1 MTDLD
6 TAPAPASTRVPV
18 GALLDF
24 TAAVLFAHGLPAARA
39 TAAAEALCHGDI
51 TGSPEHGLTTLAR
64 VHLPLLASG
73 RVDPDAEPRVAA
85 DRGAAVLLDAADA
98 PGLWLAC
105 EAADLACRRAA
116 AHGVGVVA
124 VRGGLAYGRPGHAAL
139 RAARRGMVGVVTLA
153 DGTLAVAAPG
163 GGRPPLLLD
172 ADPGGAGAL
181 GLAVRVLAALVP
193 GAGIGPLSGGT
204 GDTGGSGGC
213 TALVLA
219 PGALRGADAFD
230 RDAAALL
237 TPFLDPHGAY
247 PGCREARLAAE
258 ADARGVPLSHR
269 LVDDLVALAR
279 GLGLRVPDTC

>member
-73 RVDPDAEPRVAA
+73 RADPDAEPGVAA
-85 DRGAAVLLDAADA
+85 DRGAAVLLDAPDA

-105 EAADLACRRAA
+105 EAVDLACRRAA
-116 AHGVGVVA
+116 AHGVAVVA

-193 GAGIGPLSGGT
+193 GAGIGPLGAGAA
-204 GDTGGSGGC
+204 GC

-219 PGALRGADAFD
+219 PGALRGVDAVD
-230 RDAAALL
+230 RDAAALFAAL
-237 TPFLDPHGAY
+237 LDPTALTSTAY

-258 ADARGVPLSHR
+258 ADARGVPLSHD

-279 GLGLRVPDTC
+279 GLGLRVPGAC